1 MQLLQLDRAERT
13 ENPFIP
19 FCLSVFCNFDLL
31 LGIALYDC
39 QLEFLFSKSTKWV
52 KINSC
57 QVLLY
62 FSFSPH
68 TNCQETI
75 ENQIKHPTPAPAPF
89 PILKETTFQELNIC
103 RINSPRSGGCAGAG
117 GPRGAIPRSRSGGA
131 AVRRYPS
138 SKVRSSGCALL
149 EQP

>member
-1 MQLLQLDRAERT
+1 MFNLENLNILFGVVDIKHCFLMQLLQLDRAERT

-57 QVLLY
+57 
-62 FSFSPH
+62 
-68 TNCQETI
+68 
-75 ENQIKHPTPAPAPF
+75 
-89 PILKETTFQELNIC
+89 
-103 RINSPRSGGCAGAG
+103 
-117 GPRGAIPRSRSGGA
+117 
-131 AVRRYPS
+131 
-138 SKVRSSGCALL
+138 
-149 EQP
+149 